1 MKQNSC
7 VYVFSP
13 DTLFSGS
20 NIFLPAF
27 SKNDS
32 NLFYSTL
39 FLNHYEVLLK
49 VQSDFDIYFI
59 LNEKDRSNLPQ
70 EMNQIKE
77 KSLFFNITDINFFF
91 KELNEKYFINYLNN
105 LILYT
110 NTIGIT
116 PPDIKKAIDFLA
128 IDDETIVLGKS
139 ATDKIIFFGFNTFN
153 PAITEGLDSSA
164 KDFSRLLLKV
174 CKEDNYLQVFGDFL
188 SIDSPD
194 DFKKLYSELS
204 KKESINYCS
213 TTMHERFTHLFV
225 EYKDLLK

>member
-7 VYVFSP
+7 ICVLSP
-13 DTLFSGS
+13 DPLFSGS
-20 NIFLPAF
+20 IGFLPEF

-49 VQSDFDIYFI
+49 AQSDFDIYFI
-59 LNEKDRSNLPQ
+59 LNENDQNNLPY
-70 EMNQIKE
+70 EMNLIKE
-77 KSLFFNITDINFFF
+77 KCLFFNITEINFFF
-91 KELNEKYFINYLNN
+91 KELNEKYFMNYLNN
-105 LILYT
+105 LIIYT
-110 NTIGIT
+110 NSIGIT
-116 PPDIKKAIDFLA
+116 PSDIKKAIDFLA

-188 SIDSPD
+188 SIDNLD

-213 TTMHERFTHLFV
+213 TAMHERFTHLFV